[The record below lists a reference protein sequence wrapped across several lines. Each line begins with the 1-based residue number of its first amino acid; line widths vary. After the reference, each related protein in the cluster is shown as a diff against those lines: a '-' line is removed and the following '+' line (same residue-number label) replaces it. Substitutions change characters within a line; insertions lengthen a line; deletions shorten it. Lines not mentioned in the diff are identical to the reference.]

1 MSLVRRDF
9 LKTLGLIGASLSVGK
24 SLGAKT
30 KEENKTEFYGV
41 LIDTTRCL
49 GCRACE
55 WACADANGL
64 PEPTEDEG
72 VKIRNTSETRWTT
85 VSEYGTE
92 DNPIYVKKQ
101 CMQCM
106 QPACASACLTQAMKK
121 TDEGPVIWREEKCMG
136 CRSCMISC
144 PFDVPKFE
152 YDSPNPKI
160 QKCQMC
166 FDKIKE
172 GEMPACVA
180 DCGGD
185 ALLFGKRK
193 DLIEVAKSRIYNNPD
208 DYYHHIYGE
217 HEVGGTGVLY
227 LSSVPFEE
235 LGFRTDLGTTA
246 YPEYN
251 KTFLY
256 SVPVVLILWPV
267 FLLGLNNA
275 TKENKKLNEKNES
288 HG

>member
-9 LKTLGLIGASLSVGK
+9 LKTLGLIGASLTVGK
-24 SLGAKT
+24 SLGATT
-30 KEENKTEFYGV
+30 KKKNKTEFYGV
-41 LIDTTRCL
+41 LIDTTRCV

-55 WACADANGL
+55 WSCAEANGL

-72 VKIRNTSETRWTT
+72 VKIRKTSVSRWTA

-106 QPACASACLTQAMKK
+106 QPACASACLTKAMNK
-121 TDEGPVIWREEKCMG
+121 TDEGPIVWREDKCMG

-166 FDKIKE
+166 FERLEE
-172 GEMPACVA
+172 GGVPACVEN
-180 DCGGD
+180 CGGD

-193 DLIEVAKSRIYNNPD
+193 DLLEVARSRIYNNPD
-208 DYYHHIYGE
+208 DYYHHVYGE

-227 LSSVPFEE
+227 LSSVPF
-235 LGFRTDLGTTA
+235 
-246 YPEYN
+246 
-251 KTFLY
+251 
-256 SVPVVLILWPV
+256 
-267 FLLGLNNA
+267 
-275 TKENKKLNEKNES
+275 
-288 HG
+288 